1 MSAFGFRTGYGVG
14 AGVKSAGEI
23 VEPLA
28 VLLLPAKLEDFKL
41 AEHARDLLSIP
52 RALALE
58 PSRFKAPRFA
68 RESIPART
76 ARRLRFPGE
85 PRMLVLYHPRQYPLA
100 RALCA
105 RYERAELWYVRP
117 EPEELLTVDHA
128 DDPAE
133 FDHLAAERAGAARV
147 LSQTVAPTE
156 LSGTLRLRMRELEII
171 SARPFVPWGRVQA
184 R

>member
-1 MSAFGFRTGYGVG
+1 VSAFSYRGVAVG
-14 AGVKSAGEI
+14 AKAGGEAP
-23 VEPLA
+23 EPLA
-28 VLLLPAKLEDFKL
+28 VLLLPSKLEEFKL

-58 PSRFKAPRFA
+58 PSRFKAPRFM

-85 PRMLVLYHPRQYPLA
+85 PRMLILYHPSQYPLA

-105 RYERAELWYVRP
+105 RYASAELWYVRP
-117 EPEELLTVDHA
+117 DPEEFLGADAA
-128 DDPAE
+128 DDPSE
-133 FDHLAAERAGAARV
+133 FDHLGAERAGVAHV
-147 LSQTVAPTE
+147 LSQTAPPAE
-156 LSGTLRLRMRELEII
+156 LREALRLRMRELDII
-171 SARPFVPWGRVQA
+171 SARPFMPWGRIQA